1 MVLTHAWG
9 TFTFHFNLQG
19 FSKTQRNGHPT
30 IYWSCSAPCGPPV
43 MMMHPCKM
51 NHPFTNCA
59 AIINEEDVEAVGTTG
74 SETKRDAELCLLTA
88 SGFYGRGKVENLGEI
103 DEYPWRSGA
112 SALTLTAHTF
122 LLIFVGVSSPLR
134 FSRVFQFAAVT
145 NPQMQ
150 GKAILHSKG
159 KSGLWWTHTD
169 PCN

>member
-1 MVLTHAWG
+1 MVLTHAWR
-9 TFTFHFNLQG
+9 TFTFHFNLQD
-19 FSKTQRNGHPT
+19 FPKTPRNGLPT

-59 AIINEEDVEAVGTTG
+59 AIINEEDAEAVGTTG

-88 SGFYGRGKVENLGEI
+88 NWEI